1 MLADMIMVPAGNLSK
16 RNHLPRG
23 GGGGALD
30 VFGCCGSSPAENLGV
45 MRYEYQSEAC
55 LGANHMADDASR
67 TNSLNEVGS
76 SSKDYNHQEEEDGD
90 GDEGWLQ
97 LSIGGHH
104 ATRNHHGKHDHGD
117 LTAKRGRGLTEPDLF
132 PGCVSHRERPH
143 MLEFRA
149 PIHPVVIQGFAA
161 PFFLQQQQQQE
172 GSSSMLFPHGDIS
185 RAFRPIAAAASS
197 SSLGSYFARPF
208 QFQQG
213 IDVAG
218 PSSDVRIIDPPRRP
232 HSGIWFMLQA
242 SENQAKE
249 PFLPQ
254 IPKSYLRIK
263 DGKMTVRSVMK
274 YLVNKL
280 SLDNE
285 SEQVE
290 IRCREEELQPCLT
303 LQHVRDEIWST
314 TTTTSSRD
322 GVALLPTHHLNLML
336 LHYGR
341 RA

>member
-1 MLADMIMVPAGNLSK
+1 MIMVPAENLSK
-16 RNHLPRG
+16 RNPLPHG
-23 GGGGALD
+23 GGLD
-30 VFGCCGSSPAENLGV
+30 IYGCCGSSCAENLCI
-45 MRYEYQSEAC
+45 MRYEY
-55 LGANHMADDASR
+55 HMADDASR

-76 SSKDYNHQEEEDGD
+76 SSKDDNHQEEEE

-104 ATRNHHGKHDHGD
+104 ATRNHRGKHGHGD
-117 LTAKRGRGLTEPDLF
+117 PTAARGRGLTELDLL
-132 PGCVSHRERPH
+132 PGGVSHRERPC
-143 MLEFRA
+143 MPEFRP
-149 PIHPVVIQGFAA
+149 PIHPLVMQSFG
-161 PFFLQQQQQQE
+161 PPLFLQQQQQRE
-172 GSSSMLFPHGDIS
+172 GSSSMLFSHGDIS
-185 RAFRPIAAAASS
+185 RAFRPIA
-197 SSLGSYFARPF
+197 PF
-208 QFQQG
+208 QLQHG
-213 IDVAG
+213 IDVAA

-242 SENQAKE
+242 SENQPKE

-254 IPKSYLRIK
+254 IPKCYLRIK

-285 SEQVE
+285 SEVE

-303 LQHVRDEIWST
+303 LQHVRDQIWST
-314 TTTTSSRD
+314 TTSRY
-322 GVALLPTHHLNLML
+322 GVALLPHTSTPTHHLNLML